1 MNSSVIQFDCL
12 GHAYHSSRWIFQ
24 NYSAEIRRGSTF
36 ALLGP
41 NGSGKTT
48 LLKILLGM
56 LRPTAGTIHANGKL
70 AFVPQLFQVS
80 FDYSVL
86 DMVLMGR
93 ARHVGLFSQPTAK
106 DAQAAMTSLERFGMA
121 DYSSRPF
128 HELSGGE
135 RQLVIFARALVS
147 DADILILDEPTSALD
162 LRNQIKVLD
171 WITRLSHEDGLTV
184 LFTTHHPHHALA
196 VADNAFLMLGGTKYA
211 QGPVHDVLS
220 EENLQLLYGVDLKR
234 LSFEHKG
241 SSYETLVP
249 VLPYGSRV
257 ARMSPTFL
265 ESNP

>member
-1 MNSSVIQFDCL
+1 MSNIAIEFDDL
-12 GHAYHSSRWIFQ
+12 GHAYKPGHWVFQ
-24 NYSAEIRRGSTF
+24 KYQAEVPHGSIF

-41 NGSGKTT
+41 NGAGKTT
-48 LLKILLGM
+48 LLKALLGA
-56 LRPTAGTIHANGKL
+56 LKPTAGKIAIEGRTAL
-70 AFVPQLFQVS
+70 VPQLFQVT

-93 ARHVGLFSQPTAK
+93 ARQVGLFSQPS
-106 DAQAAMTSLERFGMA
+106 AQDEEAAMDSLNRFGMA
-121 DYSSRPF
+121 DFARHPF

-147 DADILILDEPTSALD
+147 EAEILILDEPTSALD

-196 VADNAFLMLGGTKYA
+196 VADNALLMLGGTKYA
-211 QGPVHDVLS
+211 SGPAHDVLS
-220 EENLQLLYGVDLKR
+220 EENLHTLYGVEIKH

-241 SSYETLVP
+241 EQHETLIP
-249 VLPYGSRV
+249 VLP
-257 ARMSPTFL
+257 
-265 ESNP
+265 